1 MRGAGVRKIL
11 GGLAAAAL
19 GAGALAGCAGA
30 EAERAIRAQTELVG
44 MRKAD
49 LLACAG
55 VPHRTAE
62 TGEVEV
68 LRYERTQVLVD
79 RKVDVEESPV
89 SRMLRARGGG
99 GPPFFERQVREWRIP
114 YTCEATFTLRG
125 GVVEG
130 VTYNQNRDIQQCHA
144 IVGNC
149 MSPGPG

>member
-1 MRGAGVRKIL
+1 MRRIL
-11 GGLAAAAL
+11 GAIAAAAL
-19 GAGALAGCAGA
+19 GAGALAGCASA

-55 VPHRTAE
+55 VPHRTAR
-62 TGEVEV
+62 TGEVEM
-68 LRYERTQVLVD
+68 LEYERTQVLVD
-79 RKVDVEESPV
+79 RQVDVEESPV

-99 GPPFFERQVREWRIP
+99 GPRFYERQVREWRIP

-130 VTYNQNRDIQQCHA
+130 VAYNRDRDIQQCHA

-149 MSPGPG
+149 MDPGPG